1 MRIALAGLD
10 SSRPVRIARHIA
22 TLDPAGHR
30 LTAIAAEGRTP
41 SSELRSVLHPDVSVV
56 ERPEDLIGLADAVL
70 EFGRAA
76 GERPARVLPL
86 LDAGLPVLVD
96 KPLALTRDAAEQL
109 AERARRCGVAL
120 LADSGYRTAPA
131 LASVL
136 EAGDPGAGP
145 APLLRVSGP
154 ADPASPWGGLAF
166 YGSHHAQILQE
177 LRPGALAETVPLEV
191 WRGPVRGEVLAQVGE
206 RVQLRFTEPAGPD
219 GFAVAIG
226 DRSVALAPAP
236 DYLERSIDRFLAE
249 CAAPRHDEAWRR
261 RLVDPVALLE
271 RITGELL
278 PLP

>member
-1 MRIALAGLD
+1 MKIALVGLD

-22 TLDPAGHR
+22 MLGPAGHR
-30 LTAIAAEGRTP
+30 ITAIATEGRTP

-96 KPLALTRDAAEQL
+96 KPLALTRDAAGLL
-109 AERARRCGVAL
+109 ADRAQRSGVAL

-136 EAGDPGAGP
+136 EARAGAEP
-145 APLLRVSGP
+145 EPLLRISGP
-154 ADPASPWGGLAF
+154 AHPGSPWGGLAF
-166 YGSHHAQILQE
+166 FGIHHAQILQE
-177 LRPGALAETVPLEV
+177 LRPGALAETESLEV
-191 WRGPVRGEVLAQVGE
+191 WRGPGRGEISAQVGE
-206 RVQLRFTEPAGPD
+206 RVQLRFTDPEAVG

-226 DRSVALAPAP
+226 DRSVPLAPAP
-236 DYLERSIDRFLAE
+236 DYLERLVDRFLAE
-249 CAAPRHDEAWRR
+249 CVAPRHDDEWRR

-278 PLP
+278 RLP

>member
-22 TLDPAGHR
+22 TLGPAGHR
-30 LTAIAAEGRTP
+30 ITAIAAEGRTP

-76 GERPARVLPL
+76 VERPARVLPL
-86 LDAGLPVLVD
+86 LNAGLPVLVD
-96 KPLALTRDAAEQL
+96 KPLALTREAAEQL
-109 AERARRCGVAL
+109 ADRARRSGVAL

-145 APLLRVSGP
+145 EPLLRISGP
-154 ADPASPWGGLAF
+154 ADPRSPWGGLAF

-177 LRPGALAETVPLEV
+177 LRPGALAETAPLEV
-191 WRGPVRGEVLAQVGE
+191 RRDVARGEVSAHLGE
-206 RVQLRFTEPAGPD
+206 RVQLRFTDPERDA
-219 GFAVAIG
+219 GFAVAID
-226 DRSVALAPAP
+226 DRSVPLAPAP
-236 DYLERSIDRFLAE
+236 DYLERLIDRFLAE
-249 CAAPRHDEAWRR
+249 CTTPRHDDEWRR
-261 RLVDPVALLE
+261 RLVDPVVLLE

-278 PLP
+278 RLP